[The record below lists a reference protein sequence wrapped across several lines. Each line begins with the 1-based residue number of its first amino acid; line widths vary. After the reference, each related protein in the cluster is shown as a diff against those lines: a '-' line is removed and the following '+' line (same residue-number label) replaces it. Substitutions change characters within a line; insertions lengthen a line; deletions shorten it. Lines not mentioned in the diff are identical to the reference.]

1 MSRVRARHSLVH
13 ISFTLL
19 DLAQGLEDDFIQ

>member
-19 DLAQGLEDDFIQ
+19 DLAQGLEDDFSQ